1 MIDEKELVKKLDE
14 AKKMHKEA
22 CERGNGLVAE
32 YYEGVIDTLSD
43 IIIVDSLTREDE
55 WIIAVNN
62 VYVEIVK
69 NISGKQFDPNV
80 KLFVLDAISESCDKI
95 RKSFEK

>member
-1 MIDEKELVKKLDE
+1 MINKKDIVAKLDE
-14 AKKMHKEA
+14 AKKMHADA
-22 CERGNGLVAE
+22 CERENGLVAE

-43 IIIVDSLTREDE
+43 IINSFDMEDE
-55 WIIAVNN
+55 QTDVVNK

-69 NISGKQFDPNV
+69 NISSKQFDSNI
-80 KLFVLDAISESCDKI
+80 KLFLLDAISESYDKI

>member
-1 MIDEKELVKKLDE
+1 MIDKKDLAEKLDE
-14 AKKMHKEA
+14 AKKMHADA
-22 CERGNGLVAE
+22 CERENGLVAE

-43 IIIVDSLTREDE
+43 IINSLTTDDE
-55 WIIAVNN
+55 QTDVVNK

-69 NISGKQFDPNV
+69 NISSKQFDSNI
-80 KLFVLDAISESCDKI
+80 KLFLLDAISESYDKI

>member
-1 MIDEKELVKKLDE
+1 MIDKKDLAEKLDE
-14 AKKMHKEA
+14 AKKMHADA
-22 CERGNGLVAE
+22 CERENGLVAE

-43 IIIVDSLTREDE
+43 IINSLDTKDE
-55 WIIAVNN
+55 QIAVVNN

-69 NISGKQFDPNV
+69 NIAGKQFDSNA

>member
-1 MIDEKELVKKLDE
+1 MIDKKYIVSKLDE
-14 AKKMHKEA
+14 AKKMHADA
-22 CERGNGLVAE
+22 CERENGLVAE

-43 IIIVDSLTREDE
+43 IINSFDMEDE
-55 WIIAVNN
+55 QKDVVNK

-69 NISGKQFDPNV
+69 NISSKQFDSNI
-80 KLFVLDAISESCDKI
+80 KLFLLDAISESYDKI

>member
-1 MIDEKELVKKLDE
+1 MIDEKELTKKLDE
-14 AKKMHKEA
+14 AKKMHAEA

-32 YYEGVIDTLSD
+32 YYEGVIDALSD
-43 IIIVDSLTREDE
+43 IINSFGTEDE
-55 WIIAVNN
+55 QIAAVNK

-69 NISGKQFDPNV
+69 NISGKQFDSNI

>member
-1 MIDEKELVKKLDE
+1 MVDKKELVKKLDE
-14 AKKMHKEA
+14 VKKSYADA

-43 IIIVDSLTREDE
+43 IINSLGTKDE
-55 WIIAVNN
+55 QIAVLNN

-69 NISGKQFDPNV
+69 NISGKQFDSNA